1 MNDSSSSAPE
11 ICFVFVCQQ
20 GELELKAL
28 LLALSLKRH
37 LRFHAELVAAVPSG
51 IAEWGSLVSEHWKR
65 WRRSVSV

>member
-51 IAEWGSLVSEHWKR
+51 IAE
-65 WRRSVSV
+65 